1 MNDSHRRK
9 SEKTGA
15 AGTYPKD
22 KQIWTEK
29 SHCGNLEQSGSRAYM
44 KKKLG
49 ANSESAL
56 GTIRL

>member
-1 MNDSHRRK
+1 MNDSHRRN
-9 SEKTGA
+9 SEKIGTT
-15 AGTYPKD
+15 GTYPQD

-49 ANSESAL
+49 GNSESAL
-56 GTIRL
+56 GTTRL